1 MSEVPPT
8 SEGPIYNS
16 NNGVVNY
23 GKGYYLGDVIS
34 YGAVSL
40 SLGAVDVEE
49 IYLAPIGGP
58 HWSADWITNDEEYKK
73 LIYSYL
79 THDLKVEY
87 QYWMCEQQMT
97 KMVKEGRTLRGILFA
112 LKYFYGIR
120 HGDWLKGHGGLGII
134 PFVYDEAAQYWT
146 NREAREQGIIEGIE
160 RQMRE
165 AAKQHKTV
173 VAQKK
178 VTRRKKINFS
188 LDEEEED
195 DEC

>member
-1 MSEVPPT
+1 MAECRVCKKQIDKS
-8 SEGPIYNS
+8 
-16 NNGVVNY
+16 
-23 GKGYYLGDVIS
+23 KD
-34 YGAVSL
+34 
-40 SLGAVDVEE
+40 
-49 IYLAPIGGP
+49 
-58 HWSADWITNDEEYKK
+58 DWIMPSKNYYYHRKCFEEWKKSNPANDEEYKK

-87 QYWMCEQQMT
+87 QYWMCEQQMK

-146 NREAREQGIIEGIE
+146 NREAREKGIIEGIE

-165 AAKQHKTV
+165 TAKQHKTV
-173 VAQKK
+173 VPQKR
-178 VTRRKKINFS
+178 VTRRKKIDFS
-188 LDEEEED
+188 LDDEED
-195 DEC
+195 DDEC